1 MLKLL
6 QIFRNPAPGT
16 WVFCDQKPKP
26 TFSRPA
32 TGPNSLLICQQT
44 LVFLIYCTNFKKKHH
59 TKKCW
64 HHILVLNTLQKGGS
78 TQKDCKILHY
88 ATILQIKNCESG
100 EWVEADFLWEDV
112 GNRGKMK
119 NSKKNPK
126 ALLIPTKIRGFR
138 SSKYLIYQGFRLF
151 DEIYL
156 KVHQK
161 F

>member
-1 MLKLL
+1 MSCILITPQFIKNAKVTAN
-6 QIFRNPAPGT
+6 FSKPG
-16 WVFCDQKPKP
+16 P
-26 TFSRPA
+26 RYL
-32 TGPNSLLICQQT
+32 SLLWSKAETPFFKTCHRSQISTNMPQT

-119 NSKKNPK
+119 NSKKIPK
-126 ALLIPTKIRGFR
+126 L
-138 SSKYLIYQGFRLF
+138 Y
-151 DEIYL
+151 
-156 KVHQK
+156 
-161 F
+161 